1 MNINKIDINEQ
12 TPPRYEYRTF
22 GHNFSETQR
31 LMEELTQPVPD
42 DLKVRVFNE
51 IYIVSKKAD
60 NINIKIRNDLLD
72 VKKQK
77 T

>member
-1 MNINKIDINEQ
+1 MNIKNIEGSEQ

-22 GHNFSETQR
+22 GHNFNHAQH

-51 IYIVSKKAD
+51 IYIVSKKAND
-60 NINIKIRNDLLD
+60 INVKIRNEL
-72 VKKQK
+72 
-77 T
+77 